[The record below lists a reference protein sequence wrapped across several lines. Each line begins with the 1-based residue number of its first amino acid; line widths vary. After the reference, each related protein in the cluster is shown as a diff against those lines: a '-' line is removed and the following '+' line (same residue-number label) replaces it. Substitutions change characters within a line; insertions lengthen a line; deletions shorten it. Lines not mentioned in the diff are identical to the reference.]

1 MRTLIKS
8 LITLWVTLSVSMGSY
23 GLYGNEMYEHC
34 APDAAPIQGTSCL
47 AFIRGA
53 TDMHELQSTYLGGTR
68 LYCLEEGNT
77 YDQLRKV
84 VFKYMDENPEFL
96 HESFLFQVANSLG
109 LAFPCE
115 EE

>member
-8 LITLWVTLSVSMGSY
+8 LITLWVTLSVSMRSY

-34 APDAAPIQGTSCL
+34 APDAAPIQGTGCL

-53 TDMHELQSTYLGGTR
+53 TDMHDLQSTYLGGTSI
-68 LYCLEEGNT
+68 YCLEEGIT
-77 YDQLRKV
+77 YQQLRKV
-84 VFKYMDENPEFL
+84 VFKYMDENPEEL
-96 HESFLFQVANSLG
+96 HESFLVHLVNALR